1 MTEGG
6 TRRPNQAR
14 ENWRG
19 TVENLMG
26 LLEDQKGQFSFLMKE
41 YEDILAVNSSDLGK
55 SDLMEHEHEMNT
67 DHLPI
72 KPPQSCVLPHQRER
86 D

>member
-1 MTEGG
+1 
-6 TRRPNQAR
+6 
-14 ENWRG
+14 
-19 TVENLMG
+19 MG

-55 SDLMEHEHEMNT
+55 SDLMEHEHEHEMNT